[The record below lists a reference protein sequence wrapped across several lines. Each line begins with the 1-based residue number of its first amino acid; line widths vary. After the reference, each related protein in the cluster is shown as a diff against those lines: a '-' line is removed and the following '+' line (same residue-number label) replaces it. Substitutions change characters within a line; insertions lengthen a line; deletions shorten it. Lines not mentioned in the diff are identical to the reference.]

1 MRYLLVWLW
10 LTSTF
15 IIGGPL
21 RAQSSQPLAYTAT
34 TALIPMRD
42 GVELYTVIYAPTQP
56 AQPLPF
62 LFTRTP
68 YGADQGFSPTQNDY
82 IKDLARDGYIF
93 VFQDIRGRNKS
104 EGTYQLLRPSL
115 VVGQVGI
122 DESTDTYDTIEW
134 LLHHVPHHNGKV
146 GMYGISYD
154 GWTTLMGTIRPHPAL
169 KAVSPQA
176 SPADMFLGDDFHHN
190 GAFRLSYSFEYAFSQ
205 EAAKTDTLFPFPQY
219 DTYDW
224 YLALGP
230 LANVNKTYFKNRMPT
245 WNNLVAHPNYD
256 SFWQQQAV
264 TARLKAAT
272 VPTLTVAGWWD
283 QEDFYGPLTIYQA
296 LEKNDTTHTN
306 HLVIGPWHHGQ
317 WAYWSGEQLGNLSFG
332 TPTAE
337 TFRQQIQAP
346 WFAYHLKGKGDGHFA
361 EAVTFQTG
369 SNRWQ
374 RYDQWPPAGTTP
386 RNLYLGAGGKLSFT
400 RPLAKMPVFDEYISD
415 PAHPVPYRHRPIEPT
430 NAHGSGWRTW
440 LTEDQRFVKDR
451 PDVLSWQTDTLQQD
465 LTVSGQ
471 LLANLYAATSG
482 SDADWIVK
490 LIDVYPE
497 NYPAQ
502 PTMAGYELMV
512 ASEVFRGRFRMGF
525 QTPRPLRPNQATH
538 FPIDLHQ
545 VDHVFKQG
553 HKIMIQ
559 VQSSWFPLI
568 DCNPQ
573 RYVPSIYTA
582 RPADYQP
589 AVHRIFRSDRLPSHI
604 QLPIAQ

>member
-1 MRYLLVWLW
+1 M
-10 LTSTF
+10 
-15 IIGGPL
+15 
-21 RAQSSQPLAYTAT
+21 
-34 TALIPMRD
+34 
-42 GVELYTVIYAPTQP
+42 
-56 AQPLPF
+56 
-62 LFTRTP
+62 
-68 YGADQGFSPTQNDY
+68 
-82 IKDLARDGYIF
+82 KDMARDGYIF

-104 EGTYQLLRPSL
+104 GGTYQLLRPSL
-115 VVGQVGI
+115 AVEQAGI
-122 DESTDTYDTIEW
+122 DESSDTYDTIEW

-205 EAAKTDTLFPFPQY
+205 EAARTDTLFPFPQY

-230 LANVNKTYFKNRMPT
+230 LANVNKTYFKNRLST

-264 TARLKAAT
+264 TTRLNAAT

-296 LEKNDTTHTN
+296 LEQHDKTNTN
-306 HLVIGPWHHGQ
+306 HLVVGPWHHGQ
-317 WAYWSGEQLGNLSFG
+317 WAYWSGDQLGNLSFG
-332 TPTAE
+332 SPTAE

-346 WFAYHLKGKGDGHFA
+346 WFAYHLKGKGDGRFA

-374 RYDQWPPAGTTP
+374 RYDQWPPAGNTP
-386 RNLYLGAGGKLSFT
+386 TNLYLDARGKLSFA
-400 RPLAKMPVFDEYISD
+400 RPLTKTPVFDRYISD
-415 PAHPVPYRHRPIEPT
+415 PAHPVPYRNRPIEPT
-430 NAHGSGWRTW
+430 NAKGSRWRTW

-451 PDVLSWQTDTLQQD
+451 PDVLSWQTDTLQKD
-465 LTVSGQ
+465 MTVSGK

-497 NYPAQ
+497 HYPAQ
-502 PTMAGYELMV
+502 PAMAGYELMV
-512 ASEVFRGRFRMGF
+512 ASEVFRGRFRTSF
-525 QTPRPLRPNQATH
+525 QTPRPLTPNQALH
-538 FPIDLHQ
+538 YPIDLHQ

-568 DCNPQ
+568 DRNPQ
-573 RYVPSIYTA
+573 VYVPSIYTA
-582 RPADYQP
+582 QPVDYQP
-589 AVHRIFRSDRLPSHI
+589 AVHRIFRSHRFPSHI